1 MEKNSNVF
9 CVIMAGGAGTRFWPM
24 SRQDRPKQFLDVLG
38 TGRTLLQL
46 TYDRFSKIIPAEN
59 ILIVTSAIYRN
70 LVEEQIPGI
79 NKNALL
85 LEPMRRNTA
94 PCIAYATQKVLK
106 RNPLASIVVAPSD
119 HLILQEDIFIEQ
131 VLKGV
136 RHCETEQSIV
146 TLGIRPS
153 RPDTGYGY
161 IQFIQSDTSE
171 DVFKVKT
178 FTEKPNL
185 ELAKSFISS
194 GEFLWN
200 SGLFITSASVMNLAF
215 KRHLPD
221 MHQIFESGKDDL
233 DTDREELFLDQAY
246 TQCTNIS
253 IDYGII
259 EKASNVSVIPSEFGW
274 SDLGTWGS
282 LYENMSH
289 DASANAVVGKKTII
303 SNTKNSIVHL
313 PKDKVAVIHGI
324 ENCIIAESD
333 GILLV
338 CRKDAE
344 QDIRQL
350 VNQVKVE
357 FGEGYI

>member
-1 MEKNSNVF
+1 MEKKSNIY

-46 TYDRFSKIIPAEN
+46 TYDRFRKIIPAEN
-59 ILIVTSAIYRN
+59 ILIVTSAVYRD
-70 LVEEQIPGI
+70 LVLEQIPSI
-79 NKNALL
+79 HDNALL
-85 LEPMRRNTA
+85 LEPIRRNTA
-94 PCIAYATQKVLK
+94 PCIAYATQKILK
-106 RNPLASIVVAPSD
+106 RNSAASIVVAPSD
-119 HLILQEDIFIEQ
+119 HLILQEDVFIEQ

-136 RHCETEQSIV
+136 RHCEADGSIV

-161 IQFIQSDTSE
+161 IQFIQRDGTD
-171 DVFKVKT
+171 DVYKVKT

-200 SGLFITSASVMNLAF
+200 SGLFITSAAVMNEAF
-215 KRHLPD
+215 QKHLPD
-221 MHQIFESGKDDL
+221 MHQIFEAGKEEL
-233 DTDREELFLDQAY
+233 DTQGEALFLEQAY

-282 LYENMSH
+282 LYENMHH
-289 DASANAVVGKKTII
+289 DAFGNAVVGKKTII
-303 SNTKNSIVHL
+303 SNTENSIVHL

-324 ENCIIAESD
+324 DNCIIVESD

-344 QDIRQL
+344 QEIRQL

>member
-1 MEKNSNVF
+1 MEKYSNIY

-38 TGRTLLQL
+38 TGQSLLQL
-46 TYDRFSKIIPAEN
+46 TYNRFRKIIPAEN
-59 ILIVTSAIYRN
+59 ILIVTSAIYRE
-70 LVEEQIPGI
+70 LVEAQIPGI
-79 NKNALL
+79 NEASLL

-94 PCIAYATQKVLK
+94 PCIAYATQKILK
-106 RNPLASIVVAPSD
+106 RNAKARIVVAPSD
-119 HLILQEDIFIEQ
+119 HLILQEEIFIEQ

-136 RHCETEQSIV
+136 NHCQTEESIV

-161 IQFIQSDTSE
+161 IQFIPGISSN

-185 ELAKSFISS
+185 ELAKSFITS

-200 SGLFITSASVMNLAF
+200 SGLFITSATVMNAAF
-215 KRHLPD
+215 QKHLPD
-221 MHQIFESGKDDL
+221 MHQIFEAGKEEL
-233 DTDREELFLDQAY
+233 DTPNESLFLEQAY

-259 EKASNVSVIPSEFGW
+259 EKASNVCVIPSEFGW

-282 LYENMSH
+282 LYENMRH
-289 DASANAVVGKKTII
+289 DDAGNAVVGKKAIMSNSENCII
-303 SNTKNSIVHL
+303 HL
-313 PKDKVAVIHGI
+313 PNDKVAVIHGI

-338 CRKDAE
+338 CKKDNE

-357 FGEGYI
+357 FGERYI

>member
-1 MEKNSNVF
+1 MDKHSNVY

-24 SRQDRPKQFLDVLG
+24 SRQDHPKQFLDVLG
-38 TGRTLLQL
+38 TGQTLLQL
-46 TYDRFSKIIPAEN
+46 TYDRFRRIIPADN
-59 ILIVTSAIYRN
+59 ILIVTSVVYRD
-70 LVEEQIPGI
+70 LVLEQIVGI
-79 NKNALL
+79 HENALL

-94 PCIAYATQKVLK
+94 PCIAYATQKILK
-106 RNPLASIVVAPSD
+106 RNPAASIVVAPSD
-119 HLILQEDIFIEQ
+119 HLILQEEVFIEQ

-136 RHCETEQSIV
+136 RHCESEQSIV

-161 IQFIQSDTSE
+161 IQFIQREASD

-200 SGLFITSASVMNLAF
+200 SGLFITSAAVMNAAF
-215 KRHLPD
+215 QKHLPD
-221 MHQIFESGKDDL
+221 MHQIFEAGKDEL
-233 DTDREELFLDQAY
+233 DTQGEALFLEQAY

-259 EKASNVSVIPSEFGW
+259 EKASNVCVIPSEFGW

-282 LYENMSH
+282 LYENMHH
-289 DASANAVVGKKTII
+289 DAAGNAVVGKKTII
-303 SNTKNSIVHL
+303 SNTQNSIVHL
-313 PKDKVAVIHGI
+313 PKDKLAVIHGI
-324 ENCIIAESD
+324 DNSIIVESD

>member
-1 MEKNSNVF
+1 MEKDSNIY

-46 TYDRFSKIIPAEN
+46 TYDRFSKIIPDEN
-59 ILIVTSAIYRN
+59 ILIVTSANYRD
-70 LVEEQIPGI
+70 LVESQIPGI
-79 NKNALL
+79 NKMSLL

-94 PCIAYATQKVLK
+94 PCIAYATQKILK
-106 RNPLASIVVAPSD
+106 RNPAASIVVAPSD

-136 RHCETEQSIV
+136 RHCEREESIV

-161 IQFIQSDTSE
+161 IQFIQSDTSD
-171 DVFKVKT
+171 DVYKVKT

-200 SGLFITSASVMNLAF
+200 SGLFITTAAVMSAAF
-215 KRHLPD
+215 QKHLPD
-221 MHQIFESGKDDL
+221 MHQIFEAGKTEL
-233 DTDREELFLDQAY
+233 DTHGEALFLEQAY

-282 LYENMSH
+282 LYENMLH
-289 DASANAVVGKKTII
+289 DTAGNAVVGKKTII
-303 SNTKNSIVHL
+303 SNTENSIVHL

-324 ENCIIAESD
+324 DNCIIVESD

-357 FGEGYI
+357 FGERYI

>member
-1 MEKNSNVF
+1 MEKQANIF

-46 TYDRFSKIIPAEN
+46 TYDRFKKIIPKEN
-59 ILIVTSAIYRN
+59 ILIVTSAVYRD
-70 LVEEQIPGI
+70 LVFEQIPGI
-79 NKNALL
+79 NENALL

-106 RNPLASIVVAPSD
+106 RNPAASIVVAPSD
-119 HLILQEDIFIEQ
+119 HLILQEDVFIEQ

-136 RHCETEQSIV
+136 LHCETEDSIV

-161 IQFIQSDTSE
+161 IQFIQGGIAD
-171 DVFKVKT
+171 DIFKVKT
-178 FTEKPNL
+178 FTEKPNT

-200 SGLFITSASVMNLAF
+200 SGLFITTAAVMNAAF
-215 KRHLPD
+215 QKHLPD
-221 MHQIFESGKDDL
+221 IHQIFESGKNLL
-233 DTDREELFLDQAY
+233 DSPAEPQFLEQAY
-246 TQCTNIS
+246 TRCTNIS

-282 LYENMSH
+282 LYENMHH
-289 DASANAVVGKKTII
+289 DAGGNAVVGKRTII
-303 SNTKNSIVHL
+303 SNTENSIIHL
-313 PKDKVAVIHGI
+313 PKEKVAVIHGI
-324 ENCIIAESD
+324 DNCIIVESD

-344 QDIRQL
+344 QEIRQL

-357 FGEGYI
+357 FGDGFI